1 MYLGNWQ
8 IDDFITWTVSTHDKT
23 GGRFDAASVTYRV
36 YEDETTTPI
45 LTGSMLLLDSVST
58 EGFFSE
64 RIQLTSA
71 SGFERGKSYSILV
84 VVTFSF
90 TDSKA
95 TVIRTFQ
102 IGANATEVVLKGTVD
117 NTVAPT
123 STVFEA
129 DDITEATADHYKD
142 RVIIFKSG
150 VLRDQAKD
158 ITAYALVAGR
168 GRFTTSAFTEAPGNN
183 DEFLIV

>member
-8 IDDFITWTVSTHDKT
+8 IDDLLTWVVLTK
-23 GGRFDAASVTYRV
+23 GKKGELLDADSVPTYRI

-45 LTGSMLLLDSVST
+45 DTGSMALLDTSNT
-58 EGFFSE
+58 DGWYSE
-64 RIQLTSA
+64 QVQLLAAT
-71 SGFERGKSYSILV
+71 GYERGKSYNIFV
-84 VVTFSF
+84 QVTV
-90 TDSKA
+90 A
-95 TVIRTFQ
+95 GTVTGTMRTFQ

-117 NTVAPT
+117 DTVTPT
-123 STVFEA
+123 TTVFEA

-150 VLRDQAKD
+150 ILKDQAKD
-158 ITAYALVAGR
+158 ITAYALVSGR

>member
-8 IDDFITWTVSTHDKT
+8 IDDFLTFVAQTFDRRGRNADA
-23 GGRFDAASVTYRV
+23 GGTINYRV

-45 LTGSMLLLDSVST
+45 LTGTMAFLDPGNT
-58 EGFFSE
+58 EGFYSE
-64 RIQLTSA
+64 QIQLTA
-71 SGFERGKSYSILV
+71 ANGFERGKSYNVRLHVLIDTNTVS
-84 VVTFSF
+84 
-90 TDSKA
+90 A
-95 TVIRTFQ
+95 TYHTFQ

-117 NTVAPT
+117 NTVTPT
-123 STVFEA
+123 ATVFEA